1 MHSINRR
8 QLLGFT
14 VLLEYTKHVICD
26 NGLISSS
33 QCTVFLLFF
42 FKLKQPFQ
50 AAHLRVSE
58 GEDMMGIWIYF
69 RWKNSIKL
77 SKFNASHKR
86 LADLDHGSYRM
97 IKSNLYS

>member
-1 MHSINRR
+1 MQQWSDIKFAVHS
-8 QLLGFT
+8 F
-14 VLLEYTKHVICD
+14 
-26 NGLISSS
+26 SS
-33 QCTVFLLFF
+33 FFF